1 MKTNLTGVGE
11 LQKEGVGSGDVIFPQ
26 GQVGGMRHNHP
37 SHLYFGYERDSGAA
51 GEAIWSSA
59 ILRFELASDEI
70 VWTVERAH
78 SRSPWRM
85 RLFMKVDGRCH
96 CGAIAYS
103 ADVEPEM
110 ASICHCT
117 DCQCFS
123 GAPFRASVPAN
134 VEDFR
139 LLHGNPKIYVKIADS
154 GARRRQA
161 FCGECG
167 TSIYASAFE
176 NTTVLNLRVGAIKQ
190 RSEIPPRRQIWC
202 SSALSWTLDVRTLPS
217 SLKE

>member
-37 SHLYFGYERDSGAA
+37 SHLYFGYERDSGAV

-139 LLHGNPKIYVKIADS
+139 LLHGNPKIYAENCRQRRETPAGVLRRMRHVNLCVGIRKYDRAQLAARGDKATIRDSAAPADLVLL
-154 GARRRQA
+154 GAFVDARHQ
-161 FCGECG
+161 
-167 TSIYASAFE
+167 
-176 NTTVLNLRVGAIKQ
+176 N
-190 RSEIPPRRQIWC
+190 
-202 SSALSWTLDVRTLPS
+202 SALFA
-217 SLKE
+217 